1 MQERQVLRR
10 ERLLFLGVTPRRG
23 AEFYN
28 LSLEMGNCRG
38 QVICRRRAL
47 GRNLDLSE
55 QLTVR
60 RVKRIAAPPRL
71 ARHRGWRDPD
81 RPLPA
86 YLGWVAL
93 PAVSRSSAAR

>member
-1 MQERQVLRR
+1 
-10 ERLLFLGVTPRRG
+10 
-23 AEFYN
+23 
-28 LSLEMGNCRG
+28 
-38 QVICRRRAL
+38 
-47 GRNLDLSE
+47 
-55 QLTVR
+55 VR